1 MNPATNLPIASSRPT
16 KTFEQN
22 IVPETT
28 SDASKC
34 LVFSIAHYPKY
45 PVEAPPKNRRISEIA
60 ADWAR
65 DEQRRQALED
75 ARHWVADTFHGQDGD
90 TVRTLRLRKGWSQS
104 QLAEAIGSSQ
114 SHIARIERGT
124 ENLAVQTCRRLC
136 KALDIDMNTLD
147 QALRR
152 QEAIAQEK
160 EKEAVKE
167 TTP

>member
-1 MNPATNLPIASSRPT
+1 MNLAMNLPVASSQPT
-16 KTFEQN
+16 KTFEQS
-22 IVPETT
+22 ITPVTT

-34 LVFSIAHYPKY
+34 LVFNIADPPKH
-45 PVEAPPKNRRISEIA
+45 PIDAPPKHRRIGEIA

-65 DEQRRQALED
+65 DEQRRKALED
-75 ARHWVADTFHGQDGD
+75 ARHWVADAFHGQDGD

-114 SHIARIERGT
+114 SHVARIERGT

-136 KALDIDMNTLD
+136 QALGIDMNTLD

-152 QEAIAQEK
+152 QEGIAQAK
-160 EKEAVKE
+160 EKAKEA
-167 TTP
+167 TP